1 MLHASAEAWTRGDL
15 EGYLDDYAID
25 ATFVGSS
32 GLTRGRDRIREA
44 YVRGYWSTGMPE
56 DGLRF
61 RLLEVRTVGP
71 TTALAVGRYILYD
84 RDTAAT
90 TATGLF
96 SLTLRRG
103 PDGWK
108 IVHDHSSADDEPVG

>member
-15 EGYLDDYAID
+15 EGYLDDYAPA

-32 GLTRGRDRIREA
+32 GLTRGRDQIREA
-44 YVRGYWSTGMPE
+44 YVTGYWSTGMPA

-61 RLLEVRTVGP
+61 ELLDVRQVGAE
-71 TTALAVGRYILYD
+71 TALAVGRYILYD
-84 RDTAAT
+84 RTTDEP

-96 SLTLRRG
+96 SLTLRHG
-103 PDGWK
+103 ADGWK
-108 IVHDHSSADDEPVG
+108 IVHDHSSADGGDG